1 MLILKLAWRNVWRN
15 WRRTILTILAIFFAT
30 LLTVVS
36 RSIQF
41 GTYSQNIKTAVELFS
56 GYIQIQ
62 KVGFQQNPSISKSF
76 PITKELKSIIDTDEN
91 IISYA
96 PRITGNGLISFKQN
110 TFGTLLFGISP
121 TEESRTTMLPQRIQQ
136 GSFLSGKF
144 DELVLGNTL
153 LKNLNA
159 NIGDTIV
166 ILSSGADGSMGNL
179 KFVIV
184 GTLSFGSPELDAMS
198 ALINIEAADELMS
211 MYGKVNMLAIKLN
224 DISNITQT
232 IERFSK
238 LNKNPNLTALGWS
251 EILPEL
257 KQSIELDDASNF
269 IFMLLLIIVI
279 AFGILNTVLMS
290 ITERFREFGIL
301 LALGTKNFEL
311 VKIVFIEVLIIIIIG
326 ITAGNVASHIINY
339 YYYHNPIYFTGDFG
353 AIYEQYGFL
362 PALYFSLDPQIY
374 ITMSA
379 QIFIISIITF
389 IFPAYKIFKLEAL
402 KGIRY
407 T

>member
-1 MLILKLAWRNVWRN
+1 MLILKLAWRNIWRN

-41 GTYSQNIKTAVELFS
+41 GTYDENIKTAVELFT
-56 GYIQIQ
+56 GYFQIQ
-62 KVGFQQNPSISKSF
+62 HKDFQQNPSISKSF
-76 PITKELKSIIDTDEN
+76 TLSQELKTILDSDDN
-91 IISYA
+91 VISYA

-110 TFGTLLFGISP
+110 TFGIMLFGISHKHEYK
-121 TEESRTTMLPQRIQQ
+121 TSKLPERIQQ
-136 GSFLSGKF
+136 GNFLKGEN

-166 ILSSGADGSMGNL
+166 ILSSGADGSIGNL

-184 GTLSFGSPELDAMS
+184 GTLSFGSPELDAVS
-198 ALINIEAADELMS
+198 ALINIKAADELLAMN
-211 MYGKVNMLAIKLN
+211 GKINLLAIKLN
-224 DISNITQT
+224 DLSEIQQSLL
-232 IERFSK
+232 RFND
-238 LNKNPNLTALGWS
+238 LNKNQELAALGWS
-251 EILPEL
+251 DVLPEL
-257 KQSIELDDASNF
+257 KQSIELDDASNM
-269 IFMLLLIIVI
+269 IFMFLLVLVI

-290 ITERFREFGIL
+290 ITERFREFGIM
-301 LALGTKNFEL
+301 LALGTKNSEL
-311 VKIVFIEVLIIIIIG
+311 VKVVFIEVLIIIIIG
-326 ITAGNVASHIINY
+326 ITAGNFVSHIINY
-339 YYYHNPIYFTGDFG
+339 YYYLNPIYFTGDFG

-362 PALYFSLDPQIY
+362 PALYFSIDPQIY
-374 ITMSA
+374 ISMSA
-379 QIFIISIITF
+379 QIIIISLITF
-389 IFPAYKIFKLEAL
+389 VFPAYKILKLEAL